1 MKKITLSLF
10 SIAVLAFTGQMTAQ
24 QAEVV
29 SDYNQNPAPGN
40 TEIVDPG
47 MHYQVAGGIIYTNG
61 PYFSV
66 AGGGFGGA
74 DLSLLETVTLGMN
87 TLGSGHQATAGNR
100 IADDWEVTEP
110 VEVSSIDFYAYQT
123 GSSTTSTMTGV
134 TLLVWDGDPED
145 PASSVIFGDDA
156 ISAMINTEWS
166 GAYRA
171 SEADPTGSTRPIMR
185 STVETPGLT
194 LTPGT
199 YWLDWDG
206 TGSLGSG
213 PWAPPIAI
221 LGQATTGNAKQYI
234 GNTASWQLLEDSGT
248 FDPQG
253 LPFDVTGTVLSLV
266 DNTFE
271 GFSFYPNPTT
281 NILNVN
287 AKANIENISIY
298 NVLGQE
304 LISVAPGNIN
314 AKVDMSGLSTGMY
327 VMKATVNGT
336 VGSFNIVKR

>member
-47 MHYQVAGGIIYTNG
+47 MHYQVAGAIIYTNG

-74 DLSLLETVTLGMN
+74 DLSMLETTTLGMN
-87 TLGSGHQATAGNR
+87 TLGAGHQTASGNR
-100 IADDWEVTEP
+100 IADDWVVTESVEVT
-110 VEVSSIDFYAYQT
+110 SIDFYAYQT
-123 GSSTTSTMTGV
+123 GSTTTSTITGV
-134 TLLVWDGDPED
+134 TLLVWDGDPSD

-171 SEADPTGSTRPIMR
+171 SETDQQGSTRPIMR

-199 YWLDWDG
+199 YWLDWDAD
-206 TGSLGSG
+206 GSLSSG

-221 LGQATTGNAKQYI
+221 LGQSNTGNAKQSI
-234 GNTASWQLLEDSGT
+234 AGVWQDLVDSGN
-248 FDPQG
+248 FEPQG
-253 LPFDVTGTVLSLV
+253 LPYDVTGTVLSLV

-287 AKANIENISIY
+287 AKANIESISIY

-314 AKVDMSGLSTGMY
+314 AKVDMSGLSAGMY